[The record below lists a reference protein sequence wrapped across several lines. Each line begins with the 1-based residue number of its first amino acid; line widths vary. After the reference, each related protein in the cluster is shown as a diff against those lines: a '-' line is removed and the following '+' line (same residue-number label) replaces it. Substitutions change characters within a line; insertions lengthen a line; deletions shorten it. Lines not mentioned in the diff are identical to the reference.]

1 MTEETKAATFE
12 VKRWQ
17 TYAPCKTEYLWGE
30 YRSKPFVVEAVVGDR
45 VQVWDPTGGQRM
57 GGYRWVALRNLHET
71 GTTKHGKERKTGF
84 RLHCEPPAPGQE
96 LCGSCFTW
104 LDPDQFAIL
113 ARGFGHSTC
122 LPCKADIEARYPLNP
137 LTEAQT

>member
-1 MTEETKAATFE
+1 VTFE

-84 RLHCEPPAPGQE
+84 RLHCEPPADPVRQE

-104 LDPDQFAIL
+104 LDREEFAVL

-122 LPCKADIEARYPLNP
+122 VPCHAEIQQRYGTAR
-137 LTEAQT
+137 